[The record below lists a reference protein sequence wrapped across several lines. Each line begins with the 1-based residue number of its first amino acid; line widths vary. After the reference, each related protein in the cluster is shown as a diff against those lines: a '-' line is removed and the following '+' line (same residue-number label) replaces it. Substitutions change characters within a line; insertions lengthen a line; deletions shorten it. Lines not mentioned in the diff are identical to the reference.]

1 MTDKKSSIAAQVE
14 QEHAC
19 LKRDMG
25 DIEEDVMQEVS
36 DEEFADWRLEFM
48 WRLRD
53 LRNHL
58 CKHFDLEEEGG
69 FMTEI
74 KEEAP
79 EAIKKVEELETAHG
93 QILIDLDEILAELK
107 SIETK
112 KVEELV
118 SIKGRVR
125 KLMNTLRAHE
135 SAENEMMQSYIV
147 RSIVIRAQVKFT
159 TQF

>member
-1 MTDKKSSIAAQVE
+1 MTDRKSSIAAQVE
-14 QEHAC
+14 REHAC

-25 DIEEDVMQEVS
+25 DIQENIMQEVS

-53 LRNHL
+53 FRNHL

-112 KVEELV
+112 KVEELE

-125 KLMNTLRAHE
+125 KLISTFRAHE
-135 SAENEMMQSYIV
+135 SAENELMQRVYCQEYGYPGAS
-147 RSIVIRAQVKFT
+147 
-159 TQF
+159 